1 LKAEEIVDLIRKK
14 YPSIKKGYNPHVV
27 LEQVPDGTT
36 NQNRWV
42 DVAVFSMWE
51 SLGGLTRSAFE
62 IKVTREDF
70 LNELRNPE
78 KHQWCKECFHEFWF
92 VAPKDVINIDE
103 LPSGSGWMYPTHE
116 GNKLMIARQAPRNDN
131 PRLDDQLL
139 SAFMRAAGKVQ
150 KTLHDRTYE
159 DKFKDDHRYKTAS
172 RYEEAVNRY
181 LHERGIYDYPQS
193 DDDVYKNLLNA
204 TLEKSFIEERDNFL
218 GLLQE
223 FQHETV
229 SLMNFYIVLA
239 KKSLTLRDQYG
250 KFVVNSYGGKDE
262 GALEELKKMM
272 KAHYNRNLK
281 PFAEVVEILSKLD
294 LGGDN
299 VKIGTNKTDTNL
311 S

>member
-1 LKAEEIVDLIRKK
+1 MKAEEIVELIRKR
-14 YPSIKKGYNPHVV
+14 YPAIKKGYNPHVV

-103 LPSGSGWMYPTHE
+103 LPSGAGWMYPTTN
-116 GNKLMIARQAPRNDN
+116 GDKLMIARQAPRNDN
-131 PRLDDQLL
+131 PKLDDQLL

-159 DKFKDDHRYKTAS
+159 DKFKDDFRYKTAKY
-172 RYEEAVNRY
+172 YEEAVNKF
-181 LHERGIYDYPQS
+181 LKERGSYHYHNS
-193 DDDVYKNLLNA
+193 FEEVYLDLKN
-204 TLEKSFIEERDNFL
+204 TTMEKAFIEERDNFL
-218 GLLQE
+218 QVLEG

-239 KKSLTLRDQYG
+239 KKSLTLRDQFG
-250 KFVVNSYGGKDE
+250 QLVVSKYGGKDE

-272 KAHYNRNLK
+272 KDHYNRNLK

-299 VKIGTNKTDTNL
+299 VKIGTNKTDTNIG
-311 S
+311 